1 VKVKVDGNQITP
13 TFVAPGQQGEYAPLI
28 YFDVT
33 FDNNETKEIQV
44 SYEGKAA
51 GGYFLYVL
59 NTGSYWKGPI
69 GTLDMTFKF
78 PYKAAAPTC
87 LVLRQADI
95 RLMERSCLSPR
106 KL

>member
-33 FDNNETKEIQV
+33 LIRMKRKKFRLAMR
-44 SYEGKAA
+44 EGSW
-51 GGYFLYVL
+51 GIFPICLEYRLL
-59 NTGSYWKGPI
+59 LEGPI

-78 PYKAAAPTC
+78 P
-87 LVLRQADI
+87 L
-95 RLMERSCLSPR
+95 
-106 KL
+106 